1 MLSLG
6 LITRKCGQNSTEPDH
21 CRACRG
27 GLQLLH
33 GRDIVEASERDEHI
47 FLLPAKANLLYL
59 HQDTLERIAKCIFS
73 DAESFPTQCLVHRK
87 GHIPRMQSSLRF
99 VGAWTLVAFYVAGIS
114 IGSSLSHPPVIST
127 VDLPY
132 FDKFCHST
140 EYGGLTFL
148 LIRALSLTYATR
160 TSISLAVW
168 AAVLVILYGA
178 SDELHQ
184 AFTPNRVMSGY
195 DLLADATA
203 AGVVAG
209 VWLWARRR
217 WPTVV
222 K

>member
-1 MLSLG
+1 
-6 LITRKCGQNSTEPDH
+6 
-21 CRACRG
+21 
-27 GLQLLH
+27 
-33 GRDIVEASERDEHI
+33 
-47 FLLPAKANLLYL
+47 
-59 HQDTLERIAKCIFS
+59 
-73 DAESFPTQCLVHRK
+73 
-87 GHIPRMQSSLRF
+87 MQFALRL
-99 VGAWTLVAFYVAGIS
+99 VGAWTSVAFYVGGVF
-114 IGSSLSHPPVIST
+114 IGSSLSDPPSIST
-127 VDLPY
+127 FDFPY
-132 FDKFCHST
+132 FDKFCHLI

-160 TSISLAVW
+160 ASISLAVW
-168 AAVLVILYGA
+168 GAILVILYGA

-184 AFTPNRVMSGY
+184 AFTPNRAMSGY

>member
-1 MLSLG
+1 
-6 LITRKCGQNSTEPDH
+6 
-21 CRACRG
+21 
-27 GLQLLH
+27 
-33 GRDIVEASERDEHI
+33 
-47 FLLPAKANLLYL
+47 
-59 HQDTLERIAKCIFS
+59 
-73 DAESFPTQCLVHRK
+73 
-87 GHIPRMQSSLRF
+87 MQSLLRF
-99 VGAWTLVAFYVAGIS
+99 TGAWILVAFYTAGIS
-114 IGSSLSHPPVIST
+114 IGSSLSHPPLVST

-132 FDKFCHST
+132 FDKLCHFT

-160 TSISLAVW
+160 ASTLLAMW
-168 AAVLVILYGA
+168 AAILVVLYGA

-209 VWLWARRR
+209 VWLWAQRC
-217 WPTVV
+217 WPMAV

>member
-1 MLSLG
+1 
-6 LITRKCGQNSTEPDH
+6 
-21 CRACRG
+21 
-27 GLQLLH
+27 
-33 GRDIVEASERDEHI
+33 
-47 FLLPAKANLLYL
+47 
-59 HQDTLERIAKCIFS
+59 
-73 DAESFPTQCLVHRK
+73 
-87 GHIPRMQSSLRF
+87 MQSSLRS
-99 VGAWTLVAFYVAGIS
+99 VGAWTLVAFYVGGMSA
-114 IGSSLSHPPVIST
+114 GSSLLHPPLIPT
-127 VDLPY
+127 VELPH
-132 FDKFCHST
+132 FDKLCHFI
-140 EYGGLTFL
+140 EYSGLTFL
-148 LIRALSLTYATR
+148 LIHALSLTYVTR

-168 AAVLVILYGA
+168 AAILVMLYGA

>member
-1 MLSLG
+1 MSSLS
-6 LITRKCGQNSTEPDH
+6 RWAS
-21 CRACRG
+21 ASARG
-27 GLQLLH
+27 G
-33 GRDIVEASERDEHI
+33 IVEASERDEHI
-47 FLLPAKANLLYL
+47 FLPPAKANLLYL
-59 HQDTLERIAKCIFS
+59 RQDTVERIAHCIFS
-73 DAESFPTQCLVHRK
+73 DAKSFPTRCLVYKK
-87 GHIPRMQSSLRF
+87 GHVPRMQSSLRL
-99 VGAWTLVAFYVAGIS
+99 VGAWTLVAFYVGGIS

-132 FDKFCHST
+132 FDKFCHFI
-140 EYGGLTFL
+140 EYAGLTFL
-148 LIRALSLTYATR
+148 LIRALSLTYATC

-168 AAVLVILYGA
+168 AVILVTLYGA

-184 AFTPNRVMSGY
+184 AFTPNRLMSGC

-209 VWLWARRR
+209 VWLWVRRH

>member
-1 MLSLG
+1 
-6 LITRKCGQNSTEPDH
+6 
-21 CRACRG
+21 
-27 GLQLLH
+27 
-33 GRDIVEASERDEHI
+33 
-47 FLLPAKANLLYL
+47 LLPAKANLLYL

-132 FDKFCHST
+132 FDKFCHFT

-184 AFTPNRVMSGY
+184 AFTPNRVLSGY

-209 VWLWARRR
+209 VWLWARRH